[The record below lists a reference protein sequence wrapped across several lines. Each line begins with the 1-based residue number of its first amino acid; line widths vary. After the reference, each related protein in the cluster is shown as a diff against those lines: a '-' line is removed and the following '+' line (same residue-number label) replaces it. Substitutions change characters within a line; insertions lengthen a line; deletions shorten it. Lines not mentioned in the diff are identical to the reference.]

1 MLTLTETAR
10 DVVREMVEAGGAP
23 DGSGIRISADDGG
36 DGLSLSLVAGPA
48 EGDQVV
54 EEDDGTRVFLEPRAA
69 SLLDDKILDAD
80 RHEDHVH
87 FTLDEQG

>member
-1 MLTLTETAR
+1 MLTLTHNAR

-36 DGLSLSLVAGPA
+36 DGLSLSLVSGPA

-54 EEDDGTRVFLEPRAA
+54 EDDGTRVFLEPRAA
-69 SLLDDKILDAD
+69 SLLDDKVLDAD

-87 FTLDEQG
+87 FTLDEQAS